1 MPTWQS
7 VLGTWCLTQ
16 CGHTDQ
22 TFQLGQLVLSYSGVG
37 RKSMEGRRALT
48 THLLLS
54 ILASSLDSAFLVCP

>member
-7 VLGTWCLTQ
+7 VLGTWCLAQ
-16 CGHTDQ
+16 CGQTDQ

-48 THLLLS
+48 THLLPS